1 MIRELEEQ
9 FQSETVARIRDL
21 IERLESVQLP
31 VGASRIYANELA
43 YCLDAGALLASLH
56 LAGSVLEVSARHK
69 ILEMSKE
76 AKSNR
81 TEKEIEN
88 EKPTLEERLEER
100 KDLSFYDLCDALVEY
115 AFWAPEDGERAKEV
129 YRKVRI
135 PVHHGLPTRFI
146 KAHSD
151 SLALELHRLS
161 KREAV
166 LFGGRFEESVHDN
179 AIDIVE
185 EVVEILD
192 ENLV

>member
-1 MIRELEEQ
+1 MIRDLEEQ
-9 FQSETVARIRDL
+9 FETETVERIRDL
-21 IERLESVQLP
+21 IETLESVQLP

-43 YCLDAGALLASLH
+43 YCLEAGALLASLH
-56 LAGSVLEVSARHK
+56 LAGSLLEISARHK

-88 EKPTLEERLEER
+88 EKPTLEEKLEER
-100 KDLSFYDLCDALVEY
+100 KDLSFYDLCDALVEH
-115 AFWAPEDGERAKEV
+115 AFWNPEDGKRAKQV

-135 PVHHGLPTRFI
+135 PVHHGLPARFI

-151 SLALELHRLS
+151 AIALKLHRLS
-161 KREAV
+161 KQEAV
-166 LFGGRFEESVHDN
+166 LFGGSFEESVHDN

-185 EVVEILD
+185 EVIEILD
-192 ENLV
+192 ENLI